1 MSIIR
6 STIFEIGDMVDTMNR
21 GGDLYDH
28 VHRLNELRGQLKW
41 LMNNDFPLR
50 PQNIDGKE
58 LMVKQLLQTLQ
69 LAPDEEGRKLLNKF
83 IYGCI
88 ADALNRGPSQAGT
101 ESPAASAASASTTQ
115 ESVTPPS
122 DQEFLDRV
130 MLAALP
136 AFLANAMNAH
146 KTVSKE
152 ERVNLLFDAPA
163 AAYQCAD
170 LALKAR
176 NDCKTNK

>member
-6 STIFEIGDMVDTMNR
+6 STIFEIGDMVDSMNR
-21 GGDLYDH
+21 GGDLYGH

-50 PQNIDGKE
+50 PQSLDG
-58 LMVKQLLQTLQ
+58 LDYTVTTLLHRLQCLPQTEQVALVN
-69 LAPDEEGRKLLNKF
+69 RF

-88 ADALNRGPSQAGT
+88 ADALNRGPSLAGT
-101 ESPAASAASASTTQ
+101 ESPAASAASESTTQ

-122 DQEFLDRV
+122 DQEFLDKV

-136 AFLANAMNAH
+136 AFLANAMNAD
-146 KTVSKE
+146 KTVSRE
-152 ERVNLLFDAPA
+152 ERLNLLFDAPA

-176 NDCKTNK
+176 NGTKN